1 MVINGLD
8 AGIEAMTLVLSEST
22 IPNHLSLAIF
32 IALLTSVLM
41 IEMYPF
47 VSKFKRGK
55 FLYLALTKYKHIDLV
70 YLAISADFFVGNVY
84 Y

>member
-1 MVINGLD
+1 
-8 AGIEAMTLVLSEST
+8 
-22 IPNHLSLAIF
+22 
-32 IALLTSVLM
+32 M

-84 Y
+84 YWSRELGTCHYLAEGEGGGGRGLPIF